1 MEREIDTALEGSLWE
16 AGAFRLTPSLRIGG
30 GYDSNGFSSAEFPVG
45 DVRVAVAPGIR
56 AVVPIRKRALFD
68 VSEEVNLVYY
78 KKLEDLRDIFGVTRV
93 GGAVGGDRLLVK
105 AWNEFRQEKTRPSS
119 EFDFPT
125 KQRTNVFDASFGMAL
140 GWRQELTF
148 TYENRLI
155 MLLDSGPALDDILV
169 ENRLNRTEHDYRLR
183 LTRRLT
189 AKTSAVFEGFYTFL
203 DFDDESLQRNAD
215 ELGVVGGIT
224 FAPKT
229 NVDGQ
234 ALLGY
239 KRIIPK
245 AGFQADYNGL
255 IGSVNVGMDLGRRYR
270 LTVLYT
276 RDAVPSVLENN
287 WYFIE
292 NRIGG
297 SFEIYLMQKFSVT
310 PGVVV
315 GQNNYPRP
323 EERVN
328 EEGEL
333 VEVEISDRFETYSLS
348 LNFHVSPKWT
358 VSVRGDYRRRDSNV
372 RVFTKDRFLINFGVT
387 SNF

>member
-1 MEREIDTALEGSLWE
+1 MEREIDSALEGSLWE

-30 GYDSNGFSSAEFPVG
+30 GYDSNGFSLAEFPIG
-45 DVRVAVAPGIR
+45 DFRATVAPGIR
-56 AVVPIRKRALFD
+56 AVAPIRKRALFN
-68 VSEEVNLVYY
+68 VSEEVNFVYY
-78 KKLEDLRDIFGVTRV
+78 HQLEDLRDIFGVTRV
-93 GGAVGGDRLLVK
+93 GGAVGGNRALVK
-105 AWNEFRQEKTRPSS
+105 AWNVFREEKSRPSS
-119 EFDFPT
+119 EFDIPT
-125 KQRTNVFDASFGMAL
+125 KQRTNDFNASFGMAF
-140 GWRQELTF
+140 GWRHELTF
-148 TYENRLI
+148 TYVNRLI
-155 MLLDSGPALDDILV
+155 KLLDSGLALDDVLV

-183 LTRRLT
+183 LTRRMT
-189 AKTSAVFEGFYTFL
+189 AKTSAVFEGFYRFL

-215 ELGVVGGIT
+215 ELGVVGGFT

-239 KRIIPK
+239 KRITPE
-245 AGFQADYNGL
+245 ANFQADYNGL
-255 IGSVNVGMDLGRRYR
+255 IGSVDVGMDLGRRYR
-270 LTVLYT
+270 LGVLFS
-276 RDAVPSVLENN
+276 RDAIPSILENN

-292 NRIGG
+292 NRFGG
-297 SFEIYLMQKFSVT
+297 SFEIYLMEKFSVT

-333 VEVEISDRFETYSLS
+333 EEVEITNRFETYSLS

-358 VSVRGDYRRRDSNV
+358 LSVRGEYWRRDSNV

-387 SNF
+387 SSF